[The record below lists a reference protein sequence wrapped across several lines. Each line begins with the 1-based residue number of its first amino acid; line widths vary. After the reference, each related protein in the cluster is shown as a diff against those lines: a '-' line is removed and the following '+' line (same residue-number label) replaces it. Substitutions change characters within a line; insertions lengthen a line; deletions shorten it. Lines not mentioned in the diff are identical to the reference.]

1 MNKADANLEAK
12 KIYEK
17 WQKER
22 EKIEK
27 EAKEKGEWLT
37 VGLDSNNYLF
47 KEVDDKAKQ
56 ELKKLTDQIDD

>member
-1 MNKADANLEAK
+1 MNKADANLKAK

-56 ELKKLTDQIDD
+56 ELKKLVDQIDD

>member
-1 MNKADANLEAK
+1 MNKADANLKAK

-56 ELKKLTDQIDD
+56 ELKKLDDQIDD